1 MKCLPV
7 LLFVL
12 TSFASAKESPDA
24 IVSPDG
30 SAAFTTVQE
39 AINKVPQTTT
49 AEKPWTILVKP
60 GTYKELVHI
69 QREKRFVRLIGED
82 PATTIITYNLYAS
95 MKGPDGKDIGTFR
108 TPSVLIDADDFT
120 IGNLTLENS
129 AGPVGQALAV
139 RVDGDRVTF
148 RNCRFLG
155 HQDTILLN
163 RGRQYFENCTI
174 TGTVDFIF
182 GGATAWFE
190 RCTLNC
196 LRDGGYITAA
206 STPAEAPY
214 GFVFSNCSIT
224 AATPGIR
231 VYLGR
236 PWRPFA
242 STIFLNTRMDDC
254 VRPEGWHNWGQP
266 DREKTTRYSEINS
279 TGPGADTAKRVR
291 WTHPINA
298 ALAVDLKMEKV
309 LSGWIP

>member
-1 MKCLPV
+1 MKHLPV
-7 LLFVL
+7 LLLLLV
-12 TSFASAKESPDA
+12 SFAFAAEQPDA

-30 SAAFTTVQE
+30 SAPFTTVQE

-49 AEKPWTILVKP
+49 AENPWAILVKP

-82 PATTIITYNLYAS
+82 PATTVITYNLFAS

-120 IGNLTLENS
+120 VENLTLKNS

-196 LRDGGYITAA
+196 LRDGYITAA

-224 AATPGIR
+224 AANPGLK

-242 STIFLNTRMDDC
+242 STLFLNTRMEDC
-254 VRPEGWHNWGQP
+254 IRPEGWHNWGQP
-266 DREKTTRYSEINS
+266 DREKTTRYSEFNS
-279 TGPGADTAKRVR
+279 TGPGADTSARVS
-291 WTHPINA
+291 WTRKTDPSQA
-298 ALAVDLKMEKV
+298 ADLKPEKV
-309 LSGWIP
+309 LSGWLP